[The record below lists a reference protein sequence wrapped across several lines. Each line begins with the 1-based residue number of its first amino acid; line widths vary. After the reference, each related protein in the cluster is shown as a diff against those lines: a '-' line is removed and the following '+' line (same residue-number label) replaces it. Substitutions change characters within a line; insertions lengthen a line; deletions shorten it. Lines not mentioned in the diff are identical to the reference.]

1 MNQTTKTLQERL
13 AEIIAQT
20 PPGEKLPAEPKLAKT
35 LGVSRSSLREA
46 MRAFEVRGV
55 LLRKQGSGTYVMVP
69 AEVIESGMEV
79 LESIE
84 TQARRMGLA
93 VSMGALHIQH
103 RLPTEKERLALDVP
117 ADQPVVVVERSILLR
132 ERPIAYLV
140 DVLPENV
147 LSPEDLRGGFHG
159 SVLDL
164 LLARGNPPLGLSRC
178 DIQAV
183 PTPSEIAKHL
193 GIQRGDALLL
203 FESHLL
209 STEGRVVDYSLS
221 YFLPGYFHFHVVRR
235 VAG

>member
-1 MNQTTKTLQERL
+1 MNQTTRTLQERL

-46 MRAFEVRGV
+46 MRTFEVRGV
-55 LLRKQGSGTYVMVP
+55 LLRKQGAGTYVMLP

-103 RLPTEKERLALDVP
+103 RLPTEKECLALDAP
-117 ADQPVVVVERSILLR
+117 AEQPVVVVERSMLLR

-147 LSPEDLRGGFHG
+147 LSPEDLRGGFRG

-164 LLARGNPPLGLSRC
+164 LLERGDPPLGVSRC

-183 PTPSEIAKHL
+183 PTPPEIAKRL

-203 FESHLL
+203 FESRLL